1 MIEDVVRP
9 KGPYRLHLMTFG
21 RPADVPLPGGGTAV
35 AWQVPDGRVAIKAPH
50 EQGLALARWCLAL
63 DDDHTE
69 FARRF
74 RRDPLLSQALV
85 HLYGFR
91 PFRQSTV
98 ARAVLHAVCGQLI
111 QASRAL
117 QIERAIMRRI
127 GQDAPT
133 REAIGALA
141 PAELRRLGLA
151 THRASTLVRVC
162 RTIDLE
168 RLRDVPLEAA
178 EARLLREPGL
188 GPWSFGTIA
197 SRGLGSWSHGLVG
210 DLTLVKLCSALWG
223 RWVELDE
230 TAALLEPYGEWAG
243 LASAYLMRGFDRGM
257 IAGAHADRAR
267 LVRSRT
273 TRAA

>member
-21 RPADVPLPGGGTAV
+21 RPAEIPLPGGGRAI
-35 AWQVPDGRVAIKAPH
+35 AWQVPDGRVAIEAPD
-50 EQGLALARWCLAL
+50 EAGLALARFCLAL

-74 RRDPLLSQALV
+74 RRDPLLSQALF

-91 PFRQSTV
+91 PLRQSTV
-98 ARAVLHAVCGQLI
+98 ARSVLHAVCGQLI

-127 GQDAPT
+127 GEEAPT
-133 REAIGALA
+133 REGIGSLS
-141 PAELRRLGLA
+141 PAELRRFGLA

-168 RLRDVPLEAA
+168 RLRDVPIAAA

-223 RWVELDE
+223 RWAELDE
-230 TAALLEPYGEWAG
+230 TAAVLEPYGEWAG
-243 LASAYLMRGFDRGM
+243 LACAYLMRGFDRGL
-257 IAGAHADRAR
+257 ILGAHPDRAR
-267 LVRSRT
+267 LVRSRMAS
-273 TRAA
+273 AA